1 MTEKGKGLSRVLFA
15 AYLAVLLWLCFGHFS
30 DTPDVPRMILGIPT
44 DKIVHFCLFFPF
56 PLLAWLAFVPET
68 GRGRRRAFRILVVF
82 AAGCL
87 LAAPTEAGQALLTT
101 SRKGAVLPFRADL
114 AALAV
119 STLLVL
125 LFDLSKQR

>member
-1 MTEKGKGLSRVLFA
+1 MEF
-15 AYLAVLLWLCFGHFS
+15 Y
-30 DTPDVPRMILGIPT
+30 
-44 DKIVHFCLFFPF
+44 IVSKRFCLFFPF

-87 LAAPTEAGQALLTT
+87 LAASTEVGQALLTT
-101 SRKGAVLPFRADL
+101 YRKGDVLDFRADL